1 MDVVKKHRD
10 SDADV
15 TISCIP
21 IGDYR
26 AFVSGLIKIDDK
38 GQVLHFCEKPKGSNT
53 YDVTRGRAAPTISTT
68 RSLKHGNVSVLVK
81 SR

>member
-1 MDVVKKHRD
+1 MDVVQKHRD
-10 SDADV
+10 NAADI

-53 YDVTRGRAAPTISTT
+53 YDVTRGRAAPTASIA
-68 RSLKHGNVSVLVK
+68 RSLKPGNVSILVK
-81 SR
+81 ST

>member
-1 MDVVKKHRD
+1 MDVVQKHRD
-10 SDADV
+10 SDANI

-38 GQVLHFCEKPKGSNT
+38 GQVLHFCEKPKGRNN
-53 YDVTRGRAAPTISTT
+53 YDVTGGRAAPTTYIT
-68 RSLKHGNVSVLVK
+68 RSLKPRNVSILVK
-81 SR
+81 ST